1 MTREQAVALMHEILL
16 AHHLLTDL
24 NAMLNNLRECISNVE
39 RNMWEVRHVLNDAH
53 SRYLHYVGEF
63 GPDLNG
69 IDDERLKSIDAEWEH
84 ALNGLYTLYGSM
96 FWLESALRD
105 TKLPDMF
112 AIPSLSA
119 YEEQKVK
126 ESLEE
131 QEAAA

>member
-1 MTREQAVALMHEILL
+1 VTREQAVALMHEILL

-24 NAMLNNLRECISNVE
+24 NTMLNNLRERISNVE
-39 RNMWEVRHVLNDAH
+39 LDMWEARRVLNDVH
-53 SRYLHYVGEF
+53 SHYLHHVGEF

-69 IDDERLKSIDAEWEH
+69 IDDERLKSIDAEWKH
-84 ALNGLYTLYGSM
+84 AVDRLYTLYGSM

-112 AIPSLSA
+112 AIPSVSA
-119 YEEQKVK
+119 YEDQKVK